1 MLNLE
6 AIDLKENEY
15 ILMTFDEILVCAKDN
30 EFTLA
35 MCITNER
42 ILLFQDVNKQLLRF
56 RPTTMSGY
64 KPKYEMVYELDKNK
78 IKSFEYKRGINYLKV
93 ENDNILEICG
103 ENLEKFLF

>member
-15 ILMTFDEILVCAKDN
+15 ILMTFDEILVHAKNN

-42 ILLFQDVNKQLLRF
+42 ILLFQDASRQLPKF
-56 RPTTMSGY
+56 WPNTIGTH
-64 KPKYEMVYELDKNK
+64 KPKYELVYELDKSK

-93 ENDNILEICG
+93 ENDNILEIGG

>member
-30 EFTLA
+30 EFMLA

-56 RPTTMSGY
+56 RLTMMGGY
-64 KPKYEMVYELDKNK
+64 KPKYEIVYELDKNK

-103 ENLEKFLF
+103 KNLEKFLV

>member
-30 EFTLA
+30 KFMLA

-56 RPTTMSGY
+56 RPTMMGGY
-64 KPKYEMVYELDKNK
+64 KPKYEMIYELDKNK

-103 ENLEKFLF
+103 KNLEKFLV